1 MGGPPHSG
9 SGVGVGTDVDVGGR
23 SVEISVSSV
32 SVDLACDI
40 NVAGISVEVGVFREK
55 VLVGSSRPG
64 PRGVVNCALAFG
76 YRTAP
81 AITKTTK
88 MMPIKP
94 KKSFRLDVCIAI
106 KFLNEVLV
114 NCKASG

>member
-1 MGGPPHSG
+1 MGGPPHNG

-23 SVEISVSSV
+23 SVEISISSV
-32 SVDLACDI
+32 SVDLAWDI
-40 NVAGISVEVGVFREK
+40 NVAGISVEVGVFRER

-81 AITKTTK
+81 AITKTNK

-94 KKSFRLDVCIAI
+94 KKSFRLDVCITI
-106 KFLNEVLV
+106 KFLKDALV
-114 NCKASG
+114 NCKSSR